1 MNRKISNQFFLN
13 FLLMF
18 VISLM
23 VGIFTLMLLD
33 FADHVISNSLVK
45 NIFTAESLMQD
56 DISKINSSKV
66 IENAGGVQVI
76 DKNYKVVLSEGIN
89 TIEKDKLTAAE
100 FTKFLTNSKA
110 KGILYNYSIEYNEKE
125 DFWLIVTFPSS
136 FRIDFAVVSNVEY
149 KTVNFNK
156 VIGVLVAIILF
167 YFLLLALSTFI
178 YSKLASLRIINPLKD
193 LSFSVRSLRDGDYSA
208 RVNHNQNNELGNL
221 ADTFNEMAQKIED
234 EMFLRKKA
242 EENRKKLILDISHD
256 LKNPL
261 ASIRGYAELCID
273 QELSLKERADY
284 AKIIYNNSIRAN
296 ELITGL
302 FEMSKMES
310 SQFKA
315 DLTKVDLCEYVRE
328 EIGKYISIFDK
339 EGFIYTFDIPK
350 EELFVMLD
358 IKLMDRVFSN
368 LIYNAVKYNNKG
380 TEIFITLKREEN
392 NVNLE
397 FQDNG
402 IGIPCESSKRIFEP
416 FVRLDNARNSQTGGS
431 GLGLAITKKII
442 KEHDGSIDL
451 ITDINKGCK
460 FIITL
465 PMI

>member
-1 MNRKISNQFFLN
+1 MKRKISNQFFLN
-13 FLLMF
+13 FLFMF

-23 VGIFTLMLLD
+23 IGIFTLMLLD

-56 DISKINSSKV
+56 DISKIDTSKV
-66 IENAGGVQVI
+66 IENAGGVQVV

-89 TIEKDKLTAAE
+89 TIKKDKLTAAE
-100 FTKFLTNSKA
+100 FTEFLINSKA

-136 FRIDFAVVSNVEY
+136 FRIDFTIVSNVEY
-149 KTVNFNK
+149 KTVNYNN
-156 VIGVLVAIILF
+156 VIGVFVAIILF

-178 YSKLASLRIINPLKD
+178 YSKLASLRIINPLKN
-193 LSFSVRSLRDGDYSA
+193 LSLSVRKLRDGNYSA
-208 RVNHNQNNELGNL
+208 RVNHNQNNELGDL

-242 EENRKKLILDISHD
+242 EENRKKLILDLSHD

-261 ASIRGYAELCID
+261 ASIMGYAELCID

-284 AKIIYNNSIRAN
+284 AKIIYNNSIRVN
-296 ELITGL
+296 ELIKGL
-302 FEMSKMES
+302 FELSKMES

-315 DLTKVDLCEYVRE
+315 DLTKVDICEYVRE

-339 EGFIYTFDIPK
+339 EGFIYTFDFPK

-358 IKLMDRVFSN
+358 TKLMDRVFSN
-368 LIYNAVKYNNKG
+368 LIDNAVKYNNKG
-380 TEIFITLKREEN
+380 TEIFISLKREES
-392 NVNLE
+392 NVNIV

-402 IGIPCESSKRIFEP
+402 IGIPYESSERIFES

-451 ITDINKGCK
+451 ITDINQGCK

-465 PMI
+465 PIS